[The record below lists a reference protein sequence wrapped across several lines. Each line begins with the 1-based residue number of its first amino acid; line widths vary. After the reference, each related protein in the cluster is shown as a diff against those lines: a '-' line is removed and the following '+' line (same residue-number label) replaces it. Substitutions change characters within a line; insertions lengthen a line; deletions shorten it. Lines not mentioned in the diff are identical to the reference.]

1 MTSDKIE
8 ETAHEKDKETL
19 TSGESKGVNKE
30 DKRKREGKVLRVLL
44 SGRWLPRRLDSW
56 IAVKK
61 ILNKGLQES
70 LAF

>member
-1 MTSDKIE
+1 MCPENDDNKKIKIE

-44 SGRWLPRRLDSW
+44 SGRWLPR
-56 IAVKK
+56 
-61 ILNKGLQES
+61 NQG
-70 LAF
+70 